1 VAEIADDAAPD
12 DPGERG
18 TLTVRG
24 RAAGRIV
31 ERAALEVPGVVRHT
45 TRRPAAITGR
55 ELPRAVVDMTPERPN
70 VRVDIALV
78 WPSPVADLCRRVRER
93 VVADLDRFTG
103 RVPSRVDIEVA
114 ELVVPRPDA
123 DQPRSDPR

>member
-1 VAEIADDAAPD
+1 MAEQDAVPPVD
-12 DPGERG
+12 NPGERG

-31 ERAALEVPGVVRHT
+31 ERAALEVPGVVRYT
-45 TRRPAAITGR
+45 TRRGAALTGR
-55 ELPRAVVDMTPERPN
+55 ELPRAVVDMTLPEPN

-78 WPSPVADLCRRVRER
+78 WPSPVAALCRRVRAQ
-93 VVADLDRFTG
+93 VVADLDRLTG

-114 ELVVPRPDA
+114 ELVVPRPNS
-123 DQPRSDPR
+123 DQARSDTR